1 LFVLQV
7 GREGDIQ
14 PLTIRPLPV
23 NQFSIVHEREL
34 LPHDPYG
41 LVKCCESLA
50 FLIRDVA
57 HITPYN
63 FENCVHCIRT
73 FVEASLNGS
82 KCQIVIFT
90 LDTPLCLCI
99 SQGRFHSLS
108 TQLFIAFYQRV
119 MQPHVSTTKCPLK
132 YRKGTNRQCPLITH
146 AILLSCYLSYSLLIL
161 TFYSDLYIVTFLTF
175 CFDVYVVTPKD

>member
-1 LFVLQV
+1 
-7 GREGDIQ
+7 
-14 PLTIRPLPV
+14 
-23 NQFSIVHEREL
+23 VHEQEL

-82 KCQIVIFT
+82 KFYIVITSQVLFHNGTLLHSKVQYTT
-90 LDTPLCLCI
+90 LDN
-99 SQGRFHSLS
+99 SS
-108 TQLFIAFYQRV
+108 QLF
-119 MQPHVSTTKCPLK
+119 
-132 YRKGTNRQCPLITH
+132 
-146 AILLSCYLSYSLLIL
+146 
-161 TFYSDLYIVTFLTF
+161 
-175 CFDVYVVTPKD
+175 

>member
-1 LFVLQV
+1 MRGICTTYDVIYNRIIRLFAFQV

-63 FENCVHCIRT
+63 FENCVRCIRT

-82 KCQIVIFT
+82 KCYIVIFAFDV
-90 LDTPLCLCI
+90 LLYLYI
-99 SQGRFHSLS
+99 LQGSFHSLS
-108 TQLFIAFYQRV
+108 PQLFTMLYQRIIWLT
-119 MQPHVSTTKCPLK
+119 VSVSK
-132 YRKGTNRQCPLITH
+132 Q
-146 AILLSCYLSYSLLIL
+146 SL
-161 TFYSDLYIVTFLTF
+161 
-175 CFDVYVVTPKD
+175 

>member
-1 LFVLQV
+1 M

-63 FENCVHCIRT
+63 FENCVRCIRT

-82 KCQIVIFT
+82 TCYIVVFAF
-90 LDTPLCLCI
+90 DVQLCLYI
-99 SQGRFHSLS
+99 LQGSFHLLS
-108 TQLFIAFYQRV
+108 PQLFIMLYQRIIWLT
-119 MQPHVSTTKCPLK
+119 VSVTK
-132 YRKGTNRQCPLITH
+132 Q
-146 AILLSCYLSYSLLIL
+146 SL
-161 TFYSDLYIVTFLTF
+161 
-175 CFDVYVVTPKD
+175 

>member
-1 LFVLQV
+1 MYNRIIRVFAFQV
-7 GREGDIQ
+7 GHEGDIQ

-23 NQFSIVHEREL
+23 NQFSIVHEQDL

-82 KCQIVIFT
+82 KSNCN
-90 LDTPLCLCI
+90 
-99 SQGRFHSLS
+99 FHLHCPVVFVYIARKFSLTINS
-108 TQLFIAFYQRV
+108 LFIMLYQRIIWL
-119 MQPHVSTTKCPLK
+119 HVSFTKQPLK
-132 YRKGTNRQCPLITH
+132 YMKETYRQHPLKHTP
-146 AILLSCYLSYSLLIL
+146 
-161 TFYSDLYIVTFLTF
+161 F
-175 CFDVYVVTPKD
+175 C

>member
-1 LFVLQV
+1 MKYNRIIRLFAFQV

-63 FENCVHCIRT
+63 FENCVRCIRT

-82 KCQIVIFT
+82 KCYIVIFAFDV
-90 LDTPLCLCI
+90 LLYLYI
-99 SQGRFHSLS
+99 LQGSFRSLS
-108 TQLFIAFYQRV
+108 PQLFIMLYQRIIWLT
-119 MQPHVSTTKCPLK
+119 VSVTK
-132 YRKGTNRQCPLITH
+132 R
-146 AILLSCYLSYSLLIL
+146 SL
-161 TFYSDLYIVTFLTF
+161 
-175 CFDVYVVTPKD
+175 

>member
-1 LFVLQV
+1 MFVPQV

-14 PLTIRPLPV
+14 PLTVRPLPV

-41 LVKCCESLA
+41 MVKCCESLA

-73 FVEASLNGS
+73 FVEASLSGS
-82 KCQIVIFT
+82 KFYVIAGVM
-90 LDTPLCLCI
+90 DVV
-99 SQGRFHSLS
+99 
-108 TQLFIAFYQRV
+108 YQ
-119 MQPHVSTTKCPLK
+119 
-132 YRKGTNRQCPLITH
+132 NI
-146 AILLSCYLSYSLLIL
+146 
-161 TFYSDLYIVTFLTF
+161 
-175 CFDVYVVTPKD
+175 